1 MSLPCLPQVKKIYMQ
16 NRETVIVQ
24 ERVGN
29 IWKYDREG
37 VRICAAKLPQP
48 KLSGETAGGY

>member
-1 MSLPCLPQVKKIYMQ
+1 MSLPCLPQVKKNMQ